1 MASKMK
7 TEVKKEPGIEVKVEE
22 DLNMKKEFEPEA
34 KKLKRE
40 FKEEIKT
47 EDGNEYFSSS
57 NFPKTVAKLSFK
69 LTSLFGTVKESIRKA
84 DEVEQ
89 DQRSDLYRGV
99 QD

>member
-22 DLNMKKEFEPEA
+22 ELNMKKEFEPEA

-47 EDGNEYFSSS
+47 EAENEYFSSS
-57 NFPKTVAKLSFK
+57 NFPMIVAKMSFK
-69 LTSLFGTVKESIRKA
+69 FASLLEEFKGGYNF
-84 DEVEQ
+84 
-89 DQRSDLYRGV
+89 L
-99 QD
+99 